1 MKVFMLI
8 GITKEKEN
16 GGSVAHSLLASYNKK
31 SCEKKLKEIRNSP
44 LSSFYEQ
51 LMILENSI
59 KKTNAMIVKEL
70 DDKIEF
76 HNGMVRR
83 GR

>member
-1 MKVFMLI
+1 MKVFMLV

-16 GGSVAHSLLASYNKK
+16 GVSIAHSLLASYNKK
-31 SCEKKLKEIRNSP
+31 SCEKKLKEISNSP
-44 LSSFYEQ
+44 SASFYEQ
-51 LMILENSI
+51 LIILENSI
-59 KKTNAMIVKEL
+59 KKTNAMINKEL